1 LDLGTYLSLPALALI
16 ASGAMLGAILRWWL
30 GLALNQHFTVL
41 HQLPLGTLAANFL
54 GGMIIGMVLG
64 LMQLTDSFSSEWRLF
79 LMTGFLGSLT
89 TFSTFSAEVITLIQT
104 GRLLAGVLWIGVHV
118 IGTLTLT
125 WLGMAC
131 VMWLF
136 ATSSSS

>member
-1 LDLGTYLSLPALALI
+1 
-16 ASGAMLGAILRWWL
+16 
-30 GLALNQHFTVL
+30 
-41 HQLPLGTLAANFL
+41 
-54 GGMIIGMVLG
+54 MIIGMVLG

-104 GRLLAGVLWIGVHV
+104 GRPLAGVHWIAVHV

-131 VMWLF
+131 VMRLF

>member
-1 LDLGTYLSLPALALI
+1 MGTYLSLPALALI

-30 GLALNQHFTVL
+30 GLALNQQFTVL
-41 HQLPLGTLAANFL
+41 HQLPLGTLAANFF

-104 GRLLAGVLWIGVHV
+104 GRLAAGVLWIGVHV

-125 WLGMAC
+125 WLSMAC
-131 VMWLF
+131 VIWLF
-136 ATSSSS
+136 ATPSSS